1 VAYTRVLAAALLC
14 YAALGAVLRVLPGHL
29 TDQGA
34 GAFVVG
40 LAVGAPALTGL
51 VARPGGGRL
60 ADRLGPRA
68 VLPVGAAIMA
78 VGVAPAVIQDPAA
91 QIGSRLIVGVGE
103 GLMMSAAVLWLLRLS
118 GPDRRGRA
126 LGHIGLANYG
136 GLACGPLLADLANG
150 FGSVLLMAAVLPLVG
165 AAVMPRAAAPRAHGA
180 ERDGAGL
187 LQATLRP
194 GLGLMLVNV
203 GYAALLAFG
212 GARSALAVPAFALTV
227 IAARTLGAGIPDRFG
242 ARATLA
248 AAAPTAAAGLVLTAI
263 GPAVAGVVLLGAGQ
277 ALAVPAL
284 GLLALARVEPAR
296 HGVAAGLFFS
306 WFDAGVGLGGPAA
319 GVLAQLGGPTGALVG
334 AGIAVACTAPVA
346 LLSTGSSRGGVV
358 VN

>member
-1 VAYTRVLAAALLC
+1 MAYQRVLAAALLC

-29 TDQGA
+29 SDLGA
-34 GAFVVG
+34 SDLAIG
-40 LAVGAPALTGL
+40 LAVGAPAITGL

-68 VLPVGAAIMA
+68 VLPAGALIMA
-78 VGVAPAVIQDPAA
+78 AGVAPALVDTTAA
-91 QIGSRLIVGVGE
+91 QLASRLVVGAGE

-118 GPDRRGRA
+118 GPRRRGRA

-136 GLACGPLLADLANG
+136 GLACGPLLADAAGG
-150 FGSVLLMAAVLPLVG
+150 FEPVLLVAAALPLVAI
-165 AAVMPRAAAPRAHGA
+165 AAMPRTAAPRVAP

-187 LQATLRP
+187 LAATLRP
-194 GLGLMLVNV
+194 GIGLMLVNV
-203 GYAALLAFG
+203 GYASALAFG
-212 GARSALAVPAFALTV
+212 GRRSALVVPAFALTV
-227 IAARTLGAGIPDRFG
+227 IAVRTLGAGIPDRVG
-242 ARATLA
+242 ARRTLA
-248 AAAPTAAAGLVLTAI
+248 VAAPTAAAGLVMIALA
-263 GPAVAGVVLLGAGQ
+263 PVVPGVVLLGAGQ

-306 WFDAGVGLGGPAA
+306 WFDAGVGAGGLDA
-319 GVLAQLGGPTGALVG
+319 GVLAQLGGPTGALAG
-334 AGIAVACTAPVA
+334 AAVAVALTAPIA
-346 LLSTGSSRGGVV
+346 LLASGRSADGAV